1 VEPENADP
9 PDADADAEDDEDDDA
24 DAAEEEEPPAA
35 EEEEPPAIDVDIF
48 EAATDGDVAA
58 IDAAV
63 RGGVHVDSRAETTN
77 ATPLVAAVAAR
88 RTAAAIRLLHHGAN
102 PNARAN
108 ANSEDAKTNPSNAN
122 SNTNNAS
129 KTTVTAPEPGPL
141 GDGALHW
148 ACHVGDELVAAAL
161 LSHGADVNAVGELDN
176 TPLHVACANHHLGI
190 ARRLLARG
198 ADVRAV
204 NNYGTT
210 PAQARSLITPVP
222 VRPRSRSERRS
233 LRTFAVVSPPP
244 PLGFDARPYD
254 AFRLHLTSA
263 HRLHPD
269 IRRSRYGT
277 NDPQSATKEAVR
289 RCVADVERDG
299 EVARSALRVALAREA
314 FDAAEAEEEDARE
327 TVAAEEAKRRKE
339 EEVKKKRE
347 AVDEAHRLAEL
358 EDARR
363 ELANANQV
371 RSIHWSPYD
380 PVGVVNAD
388 P

>member
-1 VEPENADP
+1 MEPENADP

-24 DAAEEEEPPAA
+24 DAAEEEEPPTA
-35 EEEEPPAIDVDIF
+35 EEPPAIDVDIF

-122 SNTNNAS
+122 SNANNAS

-210 PAQARSLITPVP
+210 PAQARS
-222 VRPRSRSERRS
+222 PRAGSHTTASACERRS
-233 LRTFAVVSPPP
+233 LRTFAVVLSAHPSVSTRP
-244 PLGFDARPYD
+244 PLTPFDSA
-254 AFRLHLTSA
+254 LTSVDSTPIVD
-263 HRLHPD
+263 RLG
-269 IRRSRYGT
+269 RTTR
-277 NDPQSATKEAVR
+277 QAATEAGGR
-289 RCVADVERDG
+289 VADVRKLATSEGDATRR
-299 EVARSALRVALAREA
+299 RSPM
-314 FDAAEAEEEDARE
+314 
-327 TVAAEEAKRRKE
+327 
-339 EEVKKKRE
+339 
-347 AVDEAHRLAEL
+347 
-358 EDARR
+358 DARR
-363 ELANANQV
+363 RGGEGDVAETRRAEGGEEEEEGK
-371 RSIHWSPYD
+371 RKERWTRRID
-380 PVGVVNAD
+380 REFEA
-388 P
+388 